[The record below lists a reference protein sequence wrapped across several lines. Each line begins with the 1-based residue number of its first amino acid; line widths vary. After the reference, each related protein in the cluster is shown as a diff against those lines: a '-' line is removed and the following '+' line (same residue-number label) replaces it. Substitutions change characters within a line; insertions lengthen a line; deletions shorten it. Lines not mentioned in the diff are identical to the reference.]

1 MNAVTFHMN
10 MNLMEVT
17 LMDIELITLIACF
30 SVLQVCLAVVCVTA
44 IVKLIPLIERKN
56 EIKNK
61 EIENKKFELFLSTS
75 PEQINDELDKYF
87 ERYINRYIAFKFI
100 SKKATFI
107 NQDDTETM
115 ILDLT
120 KLVAIEMS
128 EIYIFYMKTIYAIDN
143 QEDLI
148 RYIKN
153 RITALVVDSVSS
165 YNKAAQIS
173 II

>member
-1 MNAVTFHMN
+1 MNVAIFLMI
-10 MNLMEVT
+10 MNLTEDI
-17 LMDIELITLIACF
+17 LMNINILIILIYF
-30 SVLQVCLAVVCVTA
+30 SLLQSG
-44 IVKLIPLIERKN
+44 IVIALIILIKKLLPEIKRRS

-61 EIENKKFELFLSTS
+61 EVENKKFELFLSTS
-75 PEQINDELDKYF
+75 PEKINEELDKYF

-128 EIYIFYMKTIYAIDN
+128 EIYVFYMKNIYAIN
-143 QEDLI
+143 NEEDLL
-148 RYIKN
+148 RCIKN
-153 RITALVVDSVSS
+153 RITSLVVESVSS
-165 YNKAAQIS
+165 FNKAAQIS
-173 II
+173 IL